1 MAVTT
6 TKATKTTTMTT
17 MRDKSDEA
25 QTGEGEGK
33 ENGAAQSR
41 LSSKKSIWKC

>member
-17 MRDKSDEA
+17 TRDKCDDEA
-25 QTGEGEGK
+25 QTGEG
-33 ENGAAQSR
+33 
-41 LSSKKSIWKC
+41 